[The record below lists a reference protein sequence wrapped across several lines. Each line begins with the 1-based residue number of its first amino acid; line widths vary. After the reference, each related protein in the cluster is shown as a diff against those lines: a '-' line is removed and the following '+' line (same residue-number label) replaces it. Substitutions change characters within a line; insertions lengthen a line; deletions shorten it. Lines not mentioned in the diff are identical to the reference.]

1 MRTTHET
8 NAKVMRI
15 SHAPRPYHRRMLNAE
30 PAYTRTLTLVLTETE
45 WRALREIEPD
55 AVAWL
60 QTQIRTRLTDAGE
73 KVPQPRPSVY
83 AFYDDEY

>member
-1 MRTTHET
+1 MRTAHAS
-8 NAKVMRI
+8 NAKVMRCVDGC
-15 SHAPRPYHRRMLNAE
+15 RPYHRRMLNTD
-30 PAYTRTLTLVLTETE
+30 PAYSRTLTLVLSETD

-60 QTQIRTRLTDAGE
+60 QAQIRARLTTAD
-73 KVPQPRPSVY
+73 VPTPRPSVY

>member
-1 MRTTHET
+1 
-8 NAKVMRI
+8 
-15 SHAPRPYHRRMLNAE
+15 MLN
-30 PAYTRTLTLVLTETE
+30 PDVPYTRTLTLVLSEPE

-60 QTQIRTRLTDAGE
+60 QSQIRSRLTATDTPTPA
-73 KVPQPRPSVY
+73 VRPSVY